1 MLFSGL
7 EELPPDAIL
16 GIAQAFR
23 ADPYALKVD
32 LGVGIYKDAHGKSPV
47 LASVKSG
54 ERWLLESQASKSY
67 LSSAGNPEF
76 NAAIAE
82 LLLGPGHRALT
93 DGRVRS
99 IQTPGGTGALR
110 VMADFLRTKYAATTV
125 WLPDPTWAT
134 HQPIFAAC
142 GLTTRRYP
150 YYDKA
155 SARLL
160 FDDMAGLLGQARQND
175 VILLHGCCHNPTG
188 TDLNNEQWG
197 QIATILRQTGAV
209 PIIDLAYQGFG
220 DGLDEDAGPVR
231 MLADALPEMLVAS
244 SCSKNFSLYRDRVGA
259 ITIITRDRAD
269 NTRTQEHVAKAIR
282 SNYSM
287 PPDHGAAV
295 VAHILG
301 NPDLRPVWEKE
312 VGAMRARIRGMRET
326 LSREL
331 TGITGINHDF
341 ITRQKGMF
349 TLLNLKP
356 EDVSYLRHAHH
367 IYMTSSGRINIAG
380 LSEANVGRVAEGI
393 AAAQSRAAA

>member
-23 ADPYALKVD
+23 ADPSPLKVD
-32 LGVGIYKDAHGKSPV
+32 LGVGIYKDAHGELPV
-47 LASVKSG
+47 LASVKAG
-54 ERWLLESQASKSY
+54 ERWLLENQASKAY

-82 LLLGPGHRALT
+82 LLLGPGHRALA

-99 IQTPGGTGALR
+99 IQTPGGSGALR
-110 VMADFLRTKYAATTV
+110 VMADFLRTKYAAITV

-160 FDDMAGLLGQARQND
+160 FEGMTGVLGQAQQND
-175 VILLHGCCHNPTG
+175 VIVLHGCCHNPTG
-188 TDLNNEQWG
+188 TDLDDEQWG
-197 QIATILRQTGAV
+197 QIAAILEQTGAV

-220 DGLDEDAGPVR
+220 DGLDADARPVR
-231 MLADALPEMLVAS
+231 MLADMVPEMLVAS

-269 NTRTQEHVAKAIR
+269 NARMQEHVARAIR

-301 NPDLRPVWEKE
+301 NPDLRTMWEKE
-312 VGAMRARIRGMRET
+312 VDAMRARIGDMREL

-331 TGITGINHDF
+331 TRITGINHDF
-341 ITRQKGMF
+341 IARQKGMF
-349 TLLNLKP
+349 TMLNLRP
-356 EDVSYLRHAHH
+356 DDVSYIRQEHH
-367 IYMTSSGRINIAG
+367 IYMTASGRINIAG
-380 LSEANVGRVAEGI
+380 LTQANAGRVAEGI
-393 AAAQSRAAA
+393 AAAQSRAPA